1 MVSAMRTQIAMKTV
15 RPAIAALLTALALA
29 GCSGGGFGGP
39 KHVQPVATV
48 DPNLFPSSYRQQ
60 VAALLQTQLTN
71 RADFANAMI
80 AAPTLKPVAES
91 PNLHYVVCVQL
102 NGYGEQRTKVVIFL
116 GGTPA
121 QYIDAT
127 PQQCGDAAYQQFQ
140 ELQSRVPK

>member
-1 MVSAMRTQIAMKTV
+1 MKT
-15 RPAIAALLTALALA
+15 RRTGAAFLLAALVLA

-39 KHVQPVATV
+39 KRAQPVATV
-48 DPNLFPSSYRQQ
+48 DPNLFPSNYRQE
-60 VAALLQTQLTN
+60 VAALLQTQLTD

-80 AAPTLKPVAES
+80 AAPALKPVAAS